1 MICMQSQLLDAR
13 CQQILQQC
21 ADDIEGEE
29 EYRGHDEDENG
40 NRGVFSHEDTV
51 DLLAADM
58 LL

>member
-1 MICMQSQLLDAR
+1 MQSQLLDAR